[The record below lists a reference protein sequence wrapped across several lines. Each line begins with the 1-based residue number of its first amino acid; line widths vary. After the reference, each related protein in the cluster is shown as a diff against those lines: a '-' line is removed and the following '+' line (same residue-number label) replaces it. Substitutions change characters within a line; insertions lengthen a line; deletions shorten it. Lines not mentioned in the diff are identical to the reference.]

1 MTREMDVRS
10 LEDLTFVAER
20 TPHVLTLFSGGLDS
34 SYLLYQLS
42 KRGCKV
48 TALAVDLD
56 EGADYAELERITN
69 FFGATLK
76 VVDGRSAFVEE
87 AVLPAI
93 QAQANYLGL
102 YPISSSLSR
111 PIIARFAVE
120 TAHRLGCGA
129 LLHTANQSQNSLRRL
144 NGAIKQL
151 GYTGFTGSPY
161 EYSALSREEKIAQLA
176 DAGLSGFQARGM
188 SSDTNLWVREY
199 ESGSLDN
206 PEHFSI
212 SEEIYTWTR
221 AQQPR
226 EREEVDIE
234 FRAGRPFT
242 LNGQVLPLIEL
253 IHQLNHLA
261 GCFQIGRYSGLE
273 HLEGGEK
280 VLEVREA
287 PAASILLQAYRI
299 VETAVLDAELIRE
312 KLHIE
317 QLWVREA
324 IEGRWFGR
332 LHGAAGAF
340 LATTAQA
347 VSGKV
352 TLKLSQGNAQLAA
365 IRAPA
370 ALYLTDRDGWE
381 KDIARQRGSRSLAEQ
396 HGGRS
401 VRGCALADGVAL

>member
-10 LEDLTFVAER
+10 LDDLAFIAER

-42 KRGCKV
+42 KLDCKV

-69 FFGATLK
+69 FFGATLM
-76 VVDGRSAFVEE
+76 VVDGRSAFVEQ

-93 QAQANYLGL
+93 QAQAQYLGM

-120 TAHRLGCGA
+120 TAHKLGCGA

-161 EYSALSREEKIAQLA
+161 EYSALTRQEKVAQLSA
-176 DAGLSGFQARGM
+176 AGLSGFQTRSM
-188 SSDTNLWVREY
+188 SGDANLWVREY
-199 ESGSLDN
+199 ESGCLDN
-206 PEHFSI
+206 PEDFTVSPD
-212 SEEIYTWTR
+212 IYRWTR
-221 AQQPR
+221 ARQPR
-226 EREEVDIE
+226 EVDRLEIE
-234 FRAGRPFT
+234 FRGGRPFA
-242 LNGQVLPLIEL
+242 LNGQILPLIEL

-287 PAASILLQAYRI
+287 PAAAVLLQAYRTL
-299 VETAVLDAELIRE
+299 ETAVLDAELIRE
-312 KLHIE
+312 KITQE

-324 IEGRWFGR
+324 IEGRWFGA
-332 LHGAAGAF
+332 LHGAATAF
-340 LATTAQA
+340 IAHTAA
-347 VSGKV
+347 SVTGKV
-352 TLKLSQGNAQLAA
+352 TLQLSEGSAQLAA
-365 IRAPA
+365 IKAPA
-370 ALYLTDRDGWE
+370 ALYLTDRDQWE
-381 KDIARQRGSRSLAEQ
+381 KDIARERGSRSLAEQ
-396 HGGRS
+396 HARRPLRS
-401 VRGCALADGVAL
+401 AAQAEGVSP